1 VNRACI
7 YPGRRDYLRAVV
19 KLLLWKGTLGGGRL
33 RQLLSGSI
41 LQLGHAGAVG
51 RLPRE
56 SGKQYTIPTHFYNQP
71 DRLKRTIRQR
81 PLLWLQL

>member
-1 VNRACI
+1 
-7 YPGRRDYLRAVV
+7 
-19 KLLLWKGTLGGGRL
+19 L
-33 RQLLSGSI
+33 RQLFSGYI